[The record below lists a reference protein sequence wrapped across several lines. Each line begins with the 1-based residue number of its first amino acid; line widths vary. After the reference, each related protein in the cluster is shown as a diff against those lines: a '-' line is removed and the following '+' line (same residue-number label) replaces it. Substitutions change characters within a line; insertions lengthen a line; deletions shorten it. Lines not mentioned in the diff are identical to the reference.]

1 MKNTYAMILIVTEF
15 IPIDTK
21 SIVHGTH
28 VWKSD
33 IDSMFMYARILL
45 SVRTISV
52 EPSCCPAAIE
62 VLASNRHTL
71 VSSTSSTNWE
81 EGKEISIQ
89 EKREKIQTATIHSIG
104 NCITLNLTH
113 FNIKVELFFLQKKKL
128 FNFQLNITWIFR
140 SQILKLAL
148 LIFKEFLLQQLRA
161 Q

>member
-1 MKNTYAMILIVTEF
+1 M
-15 IPIDTK
+15 
-21 SIVHGTH
+21 
-28 VWKSD
+28 
-33 IDSMFMYARILL
+33 
-45 SVRTISV
+45 RTISV

-113 FNIKVELFFLQKKKL
+113 FNIKVKLFFLQKKEL
-128 FNFQLNITWIFR
+128 FNFQLNITGIFR
-140 SQILKLAL
+140 SLILKLAL
-148 LIFKEFLLQQLRA
+148 LIFKEFFLQQLRA

>member
-1 MKNTYAMILIVTEF
+1 MEL
-15 IPIDTK
+15 
-21 SIVHGTH
+21 
-28 VWKSD
+28 
-33 IDSMFMYARILL
+33 
-45 SVRTISV
+45 
-52 EPSCCPAAIE
+52 SCCPAAIE

-128 FNFQLNITWIFR
+128 FNFQLNITGIFR

-148 LIFKEFLLQQLRA
+148 LIFKEFLLQQLCA